1 MLVKHKN
8 LYIRIKK
15 SYRVIIGLIVILIF
29 IVIFATIYNFRAFR
43 DKLIVNE
50 QEQLLVIAETTA
62 QRMEQF
68 ISDRLQDIKI
78 LTQSISQEYIT
89 FDDLNFESTISS
101 ISNYLIIQR
110 DKVYKF
116 EIYNEKGIKLYET
129 KTFKTHYDES
139 INISNIDIFNQPNIE
154 RVKLN
159 QFNKLEIG
167 IIYKISDGDNTKG
180 YLRMII
186 MLDDMYNMYVKN
198 IQIGSKGY
206 VSVKDSNGILL
217 MHPKKED
224 LGINVMVARKSEY
237 PDYDWSELENLVEE
251 QKLGEKGTGIYHSIW
266 YHDEKRD
273 RIKKFSAY
281 APSVIGKTFWIVTVS
296 MDYDELT
303 NVASQYLY
311 SNILIAG
318 LIPVI
323 LTILLLYFL
332 NFKKNLRHLENE
344 QKYVKKV
351 KELNI
356 ELEKDIE
363 ERKILEKELLKSKS
377 KFKQL
382 FNSINDLTFALN
394 FDAELIEF
402 KIEEVN
408 NVACEILKY
417 KKEELI
423 GTDYLKL
430 DKSMSLN
437 DMEKLID
444 SVKIDGICIFE
455 SALTTSDGLKIPVE
469 ISGKI
474 FPLDNKSMM
483 MLVARDISDKKVQE
497 EQIEKNR
504 ALLIYKFRLIAMGE
518 MIANITHQWRQPLGS
533 LSLMIT
539 NLEDAFNHNDMCEE
553 YFRNV
558 IDRTLS
564 LINDMSNI
572 IDEFRYFFNPMNER
586 IDFDPKEQIKTSLEM
601 VKDRLLINEVN
612 VELVNNSN
620 KYIHGYSNQ
629 LSQVILNI
637 LNNSIDAMKNCEN
650 NNKKIIII
658 TEDHQEN
665 SILII
670 IKNNGTKLG
679 AGASDRFFDAYFTT
693 KKDRDGTGIGL
704 YMTKMI
710 IENNFSGE
718 IEMMNWD
725 EGVQTIIRIPIRG
738 GC

>member
-1 MLVKHKN
+1 MLAKHKN
-8 LYIRIKK
+8 LYIKIQK
-15 SYRVIIGLIVILIF
+15 SYYEIIGLIVILILV
-29 IVIFATIYNFRAFR
+29 VIFATIHNFREFR

-62 QRMEQF
+62 HTMEQF
-68 ISDRLQDIKI
+68 VSDRSQDTKI
-78 LTQSISQEYIT
+78 LSQSISKEYKT
-89 FDDLNFESTISS
+89 FDDLNFESTITS

-110 DKVYKF
+110 DKVYKL

-129 KTFKTHYDES
+129 KTVKTEHDMS
-139 INISNIDIFNQPNIE
+139 INVENYTFDRPMVE
-154 RVKLN
+154 KVRLN

-167 IIYKISDGDNTKG
+167 IICKISNGDNIKG
-180 YLRMII
+180 YLRMVIR
-186 MLDDMYNMYVKN
+186 LDDMYNMFIKK

-206 VSVKDSNGILL
+206 ASVKDCNGVLL
-217 MHPKKED
+217 MHPKRED
-224 LGINVMVARKSEY
+224 LGINVMIARKSEY
-237 PDYDWSELENLVEE
+237 PDYDWSELDNLVEE
-251 QKLGEKGTGIYHSIW
+251 QKLGKKGTGIYHSIW

-281 APSVIGKTFWIVTVS
+281 APSFIGETFWIVTVS
-296 MDYDELT
+296 MDYEELT
-303 NVASQYLY
+303 NIASHYFY

-318 LIPVI
+318 LIPVA
-323 LTILLLYFL
+323 LTVLLLYFI
-332 NFKKNLRHLENE
+332 NFKKNLIHLENE
-344 QKYVKKV
+344 QNYVKKV

-356 ELEKDIE
+356 ELELDIE
-363 ERKILEKELLKSKS
+363 ERKILEKELLKSRR

-382 FNSINDLTFALN
+382 FNSINDLTFAIN
-394 FDAELIEF
+394 FDSELIEF

-408 NVACEILKY
+408 NVACEILEY
-417 KKEELI
+417 KKTELI
-423 GTDYLKL
+423 GDDYLKL
-430 DKSMSLN
+430 DKSMSLD
-437 DMEKLID
+437 DMKKLIN
-444 SVKIDGICIFE
+444 SVKIDGLCIFE
-455 SALTTSDGLKIPVE
+455 SVLTSSSGLQIPVE

-483 MLVARDISDKKVQE
+483 MLVARDISEKKIQE
-497 EQIEKNR
+497 EQMEKNR

-539 NLEDAFNHNDMCEE
+539 NLEDAFNHNDMSEE
-553 YFRNV
+553 YFKST

-564 LINDMSNI
+564 LIKDMSNI

-586 IDFDPKEQIKTSLEM
+586 IDFDPQVQIKTSLEM
-601 VKDRLLINEVN
+601 VKDRILINEVN
-612 VELVNNSN
+612 IELINNSD
-620 KYIHGYSNQ
+620 KYIYGYSNQ

-637 LNNSIDAMKNCEN
+637 LNNSIDAMKNCN
-650 NNKKIIII
+650 CSTRKIIILI
-658 TEDHQEN
+658 EN
-665 SILII
+665 HKDNFILII

-679 AGASDRFFDAYFTT
+679 SGPSDRFFDAYFTT
-693 KKDRDGTGIGL
+693 KKDKDGTGIGL

-725 EGVQTIIRIPIRG
+725 EGVQTIIRIPIKG